1 MIPGAGGLA
10 GGISGGAGGMPISAG
25 GGAAGDSTATSTSH
39 FGGIKQGAINMG
51 GGGIAAQLPMIAV
64 VGVLL
69 FVMVK
74 K

>member
-1 MIPGAGGLA
+1 MIPGMGGLT

-25 GGAAGDSTATSTSH
+25 GGAAGDSTATSDSS
-39 FGGIKQGAINMG
+39 FGGIRTGSINMG
-51 GGGIAAQLPMIAV
+51 GSGLAAQLPMIAMV
-64 VGVLL
+64 CVLL